1 MAKLNV
7 KDSQFL
13 TGAAGAAPATA
24 VAQVREGNVD
34 LGEVSM
40 VDTTT
45 VTDAT
50 KTQVAGIRESMAG
63 TVTLVWDP
71 ASATHATLMAAYLAK
86 TLIGIG
92 FNLRDNASP
101 TPATVVKYYGDGFVT
116 NISAPI
122 ASSGGNGAMECTVNF
137 KLSGKY
143 TKA

>member
-13 TGAAGAAPATA
+13 VGGNP
-24 VAQVREGNVD
+24 VAQVRDGSVD

-40 VDTTT
+40 VDVTTT
-45 VTDAT
+45 TDTTNA
-50 KTQVAGIRESMAG
+50 QVAGIRESMEG

-71 ASATHATLMAAYLAK
+71 AETTHASLLTAYLAG
-86 TLIGIG
+86 TLLTGLG
-92 FNLRDNASP
+92 FRVRDNTP
-101 TPATVVKYYGDGFVT
+101 TNIVSYTGSGFIL

-122 ASSGGNGAMECTVNF
+122 ATQGGNSAMECTVRF